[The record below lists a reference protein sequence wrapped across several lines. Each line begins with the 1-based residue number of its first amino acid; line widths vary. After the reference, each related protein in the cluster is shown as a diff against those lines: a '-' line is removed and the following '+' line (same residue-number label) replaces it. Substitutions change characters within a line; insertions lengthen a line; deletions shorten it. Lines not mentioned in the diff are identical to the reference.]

1 MGAQPVWVR
10 GRRLAEALR
19 STGQGEGEGKLFE
32 KYDLEEERA
41 NASYAQLA
49 QELGMAVTD
58 VTNALAWA
66 RRQFRQIALER
77 LREMCLSEEEFRRE
91 ARGMLGWEVR

>member
-1 MGAQPVWVR
+1 M
-10 GRRLAEALR
+10 RRLCE
-19 STGQGEGEGKLFE
+19 SQGKEKAYQLFD

-41 NASYAQLA
+41 NAGYSQLA
-49 QELGMAVTD
+49 QEFGMAVTD

-77 LREMCLSEEEFRRE
+77 LREMCLSEEELRRE